1 MYERNSE
8 EKKTSPG
15 GFWHHLGNCQLVE
28 ELAIFLVIPHV
39 SSKDWILQKSTL
51 SALASGTFWHSP
63 NLILTYFIIFH
74 SSHQSEKSQ
83 FFPSQYHQPSQ
94 SSSVCRHGWFCL
106 HATLPGDLCGE
117 LAQRELA
124 RIRGAKGCTGARCE
138 PGGGA
143 TETLGSAVAA
153 AGCDWKLRI
162 YGMLMYII
170 MLMQKMMINH
180 CSLEH
185 VRIYTWFLD
194 TPINIWTPKNEGKGW
209 NGTYQ
214 LHSKFRYMLY
224 TCLSFWRLQKICS
237 VRGTHAWTQKNVFC
251 SWRCV
256 HPFVTGDTL
265 NFEAFPCHIQRS

>member
-1 MYERNSE
+1 M
-8 EKKTSPG
+8 KI
-15 GFWHHLGNCQLVE
+15 Q
-28 ELAIFLVIPHV
+28 AI
-39 SSKDWILQKSTL
+39 SQK
-51 SALASGTFWHSP
+51 
-63 NLILTYFIIFH
+63 NLKIC
-74 SSHQSEKSQ
+74 
-83 FFPSQYHQPSQ
+83 PSQYHQPGH

-153 AGCDWKLRI
+153 VGCDWKLFLQGSLLPSQFLNI
-162 YGMLMYII
+162 IPPEYGPKAHWWGMLMYII

-180 CSLEH
+180 CGLEH

-194 TPINIWTPKNEGKGW
+194 TPIHIWTPKNEGKGW

-214 LHSKFRYMLY
+214 LYSKFRYMLY

-237 VRGTHAWTQKNVFC
+237 VRGTHAWTPKNVFC

-256 HPFVTGDTL
+256 HPFVGGDTL